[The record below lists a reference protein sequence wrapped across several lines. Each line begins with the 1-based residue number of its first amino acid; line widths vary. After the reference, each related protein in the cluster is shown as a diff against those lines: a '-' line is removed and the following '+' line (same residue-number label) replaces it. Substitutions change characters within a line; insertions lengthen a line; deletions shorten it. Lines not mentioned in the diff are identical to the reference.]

1 MFKALS
7 SIGSNKIYLENNLLP
22 LQIFYHYRHE
32 YEQKMTKNEKC
43 ILNKLWRKYENMIQQ
58 DEYLI
63 LKIGKD
69 RYKMFQYE
77 NIDDN
82 TKVKIILNSNQVG
95 MYDIS
100 EFTSN
105 EFIIVKKKNV
115 FFGVYKP
122 LSIIMCDGMNTT
134 TVGKTVSFDKS
145 KELIDIWMSVEQ
157 LRLTVE
163 AFLKSVEMN
172 HVLKM

>member
-1 MFKALS
+1 
-7 SIGSNKIYLENNLLP
+7 
-22 LQIFYHYRHE
+22 
-32 YEQKMTKNEKC
+32 
-43 ILNKLWRKYENMIQQ
+43 MIQQ

-134 TVGKTVSFDKS
+134 RVGNTVSFDKS